1 MTEDL
6 LDIAANADLF
16 DAKKQRFKH
25 MRRLATLLLIA
36 MTGVYIASSIEARN
50 YPWLVYIKAFA
61 EAAMIGACADWFAVV
76 ALFRQPF
83 GLPIPH
89 TGIVPRNKER
99 IGEALGQFI
108 AGNFLSAPVLTKR
121 LEQFDPV
128 GRGLRWVSNQSN
140 KRTIARYIRRMVPL
154 AVASVP
160 HEKLD
165 SLLPQ
170 MARSGIQAL
179 PAAPL
184 ASKILSVLWAQ
195 GQTQTLIDRAIDV
208 AEAALIRNKSVI
220 GQKVSQNSSRL
231 VPRWV
236 DAKLADRVM
245 EGLLSTFSDMR
256 APNHPWR
263 VELRE
268 AVEQL
273 IFDLANDPAFHA
285 RGEAIKTELLSN
297 QLFLEQIDRLCRD
310 LQSKIRADATTQSD
324 MISKSLINT
333 ISSMTT
339 WIAEDPA
346 IQERIETWVRNF
358 AVRTVVTRRVA
369 IGAFIAHVVTRWDN
383 STIVDKLERHIGADL
398 QYIRINGTLVGGIV
412 GLVLFSFSRWI
423 AGA

>member
-1 MTEDL
+1 MTKDI
-6 LDIAANADLF
+6 LDIAANDDLF
-16 DAKKQRFKH
+16 DAKRQRFKH
-25 MRRLATLLLIA
+25 MHRLATLLLIA
-36 MTGVYIASSIEARN
+36 MTGIYIASSIEAKT

-195 GQTQTLIDRAIDV
+195 GQTQTLIDRAIDF
-208 AEAALIRNKSVI
+208 AETTLIRNKAVI
-220 GQKVSQNSSRL
+220 SEKVSQNSSRL

-245 EGLLSTFSDMR
+245 EGLLSTFTDMR

-263 VELRE
+263 MELRE

-297 QLFLEQIDRLCRD
+297 QLFLDQIDRLCRD
-310 LQSKIRADATTQSD
+310 LQSKIRADAATQSD
-324 MISKSLINT
+324 MISKSLINS
-333 ISSMTT
+333 ISSVTT
-339 WIAEDPA
+339 WIAEDPT

-358 AVRTVVTRRVA
+358 AVRTVVTRRIA

-383 STIVDKLERHIGADL
+383 STLIDKLERHIGADL

-412 GLVLFSFSRWI
+412 GLVLFSVSQWM
-423 AGA
+423 AA